1 MVNSNTRCVIISA
14 SPELNSDFLKTHIKP
29 EDYVICADGGA
40 DKLIPIGIV
49 PDLIIGD
56 FDSSQNYKYF
66 KKSEIVTLEVQKDD
80 TDTMH
85 CAAEAV
91 KRGFKNIVFFGV
103 TGGRID
109 HTLANLSVL
118 LYLKN
123 NGAEGK
129 IIDEFNEISLLNQGG
144 NVIEN
149 VKWKTVSVMPFACF
163 TATLSYKG
171 MFYPLENKSVDIDFP
186 YTISNIAVENN
197 IEVFLHSGTALLIIV
212 NKDT

>member
-1 MVNSNTRCVIISA
+1 MVDSNTRCVIISA
-14 SPELNSDFLKTHIKP
+14 SPEIDSDYLKTYVKP
-29 EDYVICADGGA
+29 DDYVICADGGA
-40 DKLIPIGIV
+40 DKLIPIGIT

-56 FDSSQNYKYF
+56 FDSSSSYGYF
-66 KKSEIVTLEVQKDD
+66 KDSEVVTLQVQKDD

-91 KRGFKNIVFFGV
+91 KRGFKNILFFGV
-103 TGGRID
+103 TGGRLD

-129 IIDEFNEISLLNQGG
+129 IIDIFNEVSLLNQGS
-144 NVIEN
+144 NIIKN
-149 VKWKTVSVMPFACF
+149 VKNKTISVMPFACF

-171 MFYPLENKSVDIDFP
+171 MFYPLENKSVNVDFP
-186 YTISNIAVENN
+186 YTISNVAVEN
-197 IEVFLHSGTALLIIV
+197 EVEIFLHSGTALLIIV
-212 NKDT
+212 ND